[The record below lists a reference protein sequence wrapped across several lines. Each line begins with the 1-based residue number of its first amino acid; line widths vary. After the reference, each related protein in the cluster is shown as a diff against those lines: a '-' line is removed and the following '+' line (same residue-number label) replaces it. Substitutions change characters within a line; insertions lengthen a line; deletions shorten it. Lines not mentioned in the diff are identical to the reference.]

1 MEFSIHVQ
9 LADILRR
16 WCNPQWRWTH
26 FPSGETRGDHRVNPK
41 TGKRY
46 SLTGARLKRMGT
58 QPGWPDFQFF
68 GPQRQTFFLELK
80 RLKRGVVSDEQSD
93 VFGHLIACGHS
104 LLITNLAR
112 RHGRRTEGPRHVTA
126 RQHRGAVMG
135 ARRSI

>member
-26 FPSGETRGDHRVNPK
+26 FPSGETRGDHRINPK

-46 SLTGARLKRMGT
+46 SLTGQRLQRMGT
-58 QPGWPDFQFF
+58 QKGWPDFQFF

-80 RLKRGVVSDEQSD
+80 RPRRGVVSDDQAD
-93 VFGHLIACGHS
+93 VFGHLMACGHS
-104 LLITNLAR
+104 LLITNSLDD
-112 RHGRRTEGPRHVTA
+112 
-126 RQHRGAVMG
+126 AVVELKALG
-135 ARRSI
+135 ILRANIEVQ